1 MLFEKVPPQWQ
12 LLYILFWESS
22 DLEWYKDKLT
32 EYNFCF
38 WVNYPNL
45 VLLFICNSYVKFR
58 GTEMY
63 LETYNMDIDSLLNV
77 TSITYLQ
84 LWKYNYYY
92 VFFNKFFI
100 LYPSDPITLS
110 QA

>member
-1 MLFEKVPPQWQ
+1 
-12 LLYILFWESS
+12 
-22 DLEWYKDKLT
+22 
-32 EYNFCF
+32 
-38 WVNYPNL
+38 
-45 VLLFICNSYVKFR
+45 
-58 GTEMY
+58 MY